1 MSETQDRPILTLADR
16 KDSLFEEDSMRG
28 KSFQLELEALI
39 NRWSMEGGSNTP
51 DWILAQ
57 YLKSC
62 LDSYNKAVQNRALWY
77 TAK

>member
-1 MSETQDRPILTLADR
+1 METQDRPILTLADR
-16 KDSLFEEDSMRG
+16 KDSLFEEDSTRG
-28 KSFQLELEALI
+28 KSFKRELEALI

-62 LDSYNKAVQNRALWY
+62 LDAYNRAVQARAVWY
-77 TAK
+77 TKP